1 MVNTSGLVPLGRA
14 VLVQPYE
21 PEIKKSMIAL
31 PDTVS
36 ERTMMVE
43 SRAIVVAIGPA
54 AWSDENEARAK
65 PGDKV
70 FITKYA
76 GYMAKGPADGKMYR
90 VVNDRDL
97 FCGIT
102 KETEN
107 G

>member
-54 AWSDENEARAK
+54 AWSDESMPRAK